1 MPTAEFARRWR
12 EQTGEI
18 LGAEYVKF
26 ESAGGGPGSRDDINV
41 ELRHRNMGVL
51 RKASEELAEK
61 LREYPIVTDVNDG
74 FQPGKPQFDLKM
86 KPEGKA
92 LGLTAQMV
100 GRQIRDAF
108 YGARAIR
115 QLRGRNEVDVRVKLP
130 ENQRDSVYHLEEFM
144 VRTLAGQFVP
154 LREVAEAT
162 LGRAYVT
169 IDRRNGSRVVQVT
182 GDAQPSSR
190 AGEVLSDLQKTALVE
205 LQDKYQGLTYSFEG
219 VRASIRENMS
229 SLQVSFILA
238 MLGIYAMLAIPFR
251 SYVQPLIVM
260 LSIPFGIV
268 GAVVG
273 HLLMGYSLS
282 VISLF
287 GVVALAGVVVND
299 SLVLVTFANRARQ
312 DANTD
317 RWEAI
322 QQAAIQRFR
331 PVVLTSLT
339 TFGGLAPLIFE
350 TSRQARMMI
359 PMAISLG
366 FGILFALVIT
376 LCIVPTLYLTVEDA
390 KTFLLG
396 LSRAEFEEAEVGQQP
411 LTAEAE

>member
-1 MPTAEFARRWR
+1 M
-12 EQTGEI
+12 
-18 LGAEYVKF
+18 
-26 ESAGGGPGSRDDINV
+26 D
-41 ELRHRNMGVL
+41 VL
-51 RKASEELAEK
+51 RKASEDLAQK

-100 GRQIRDAF
+100 GRQVRDAF

-130 ENQRDSVYHLEEFM
+130 ESQRDSVYHLEEFM
-144 VRTLAGQFVP
+144 VRTPAGQFVP
-154 LREVAEAT
+154 LREVAEAK

-169 IDRRNGSRVVQVT
+169 IDRRDGSRVVQVT

-190 AGEVLSDLQKTALVE
+190 AGEVLGDLKKTALVE
-205 LQDKYQGLTYSFEG
+205 LQDKYPGLSYSFEG

-229 SLQVSFILA
+229 SLQVSFVLA

-268 GAVVG
+268 GAVIG
-273 HLLMGYSLS
+273 HLVMGYSLS

-299 SLVLVTFANRARQ
+299 SLVLVTFANRARENP
-312 DANTD
+312 DVD
-317 RWEAI
+317 RWDAI
-322 QQAAIQRFR
+322 QNAAIQRFR
-331 PVVLTSLT
+331 PVVLTSFT

-366 FGILFALVIT
+366 FGILFALAIT

-396 LSRAEFEEAEVGQQP
+396 LTQPEVGDTQSGRQPSPAEVD
-411 LTAEAE
+411 